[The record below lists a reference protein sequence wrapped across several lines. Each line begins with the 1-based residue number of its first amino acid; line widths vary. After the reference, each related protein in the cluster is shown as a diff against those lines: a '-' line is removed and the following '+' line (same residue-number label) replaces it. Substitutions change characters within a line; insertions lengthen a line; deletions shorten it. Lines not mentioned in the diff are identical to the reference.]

1 MKEVERGAGII
12 TYTLSNENKPLFLIL
27 KGGATIRGFPKGH
40 IEDGELPLQAAKRET
55 FEETGINPPFLHSD
69 WKVVD
74 RFMVRK
80 NLTTGKVYKIPKLK
94 FVTYFLGRTN
104 NLKVKLSDEHT
115 DYRWVPYSVARN
127 MLRFNKD
134 LLENVMSYLKLYY
147 KKIEA

>member
-1 MKEVERGAGII
+1 
-12 TYTLSNENKPLFLIL
+12 
-27 KGGATIRGFPKGH
+27 
-40 IEDGELPLQAAKRET
+40 
-55 FEETGINPPFLHSD
+55 
-69 WKVVD
+69 
-74 RFMVRK
+74 MVRK

-104 NLKVKLSDEHT
+104 NLQVKLSDEHT